1 MGDMLNASSTD
12 SVADILS
19 RAFDSAAPMPSAAA
33 ELILRANLS
42 TSDVDRANHLLA
54 KKNESNLTAE
64 EEFLLQGYL
73 QADLVLSVLKSKAR
87 QALRPAVAA

>member
-1 MGDMLNASSTD
+1 MLNGSSSD

-19 RAFDSAAPMPSAAA
+19 RAFTSDESMPPAAA

-42 TSDVDRANHLLA
+42 APDTERANRLLA

-64 EEFLLQGYL
+64 ENLQLEGYL
-73 QADLVLSVLKSKAR
+73 QADLLLSLLKSKAR
-87 QALRPAVAA
+87 QALKDALAA